1 MKHVDLVIVG
11 GGSAGMAAA
20 VSAYDAGVQDI
31 LLLERSPYLGGIL
44 NQCIHNGFGL
54 HEFKEE
60 LTGPEFLT
68 RFVHQVEERHIHY
81 ETKASVLSI
90 KKSKIVT
97 YVSPKGSFE
106 VQAKAIVV
114 ATGCYERSAG
124 AISMPGERPAG
135 VITAGQAQLYLNQY
149 GYLVGKRVFILGSGD
164 IGLIMARRMTLE
176 GAKVLGVA
184 ELMPYS
190 NGLNRNIQQCLKD
203 FDIPLYLSH
212 TVTNVIGKGKLEAIE
227 ISQVDEKKNPIP
239 GTEKRFEVDTLM
251 LSIGLIPN
259 CALLDKAGAKIGP
272 ARGAEV
278 DDALM
283 TSIPGIFTCGNV
295 LHVHDLVDYVVEEG
309 KVAGKNAAAYILG
322 TLEEGAKV
330 PTKAGNGIGYVVPGS
345 VALGEE
351 GDVSLKFRCR
361 APSKNVY
368 LLVKQGEKIIK
379 KLYKLA
385 MIPSEMEIIKIPRKA
400 LENSQEPLEVS
411 LVAKEDADHVR

>member
-368 LLVKQGEKIIK
+368 LIVKQGEKVIK

-411 LVAKEDADHVR
+411 LVAKEDAAHVR